1 MMRDR
6 YEAFDSEKGRGR
18 EGATKIKRKE
28 MYFARLTC
36 LLKVLV
42 NSTSTYIREIHATF
56 QGRLELCQSPKT
68 GIVNCNS
75 STVIG

>member
-36 LLKVLV
+36 LLKGLV
-42 NSTSTYIREIHATF
+42 NSASIYLREIPATL
-56 QGRLELCQSPKT
+56 QRQEAKS
-68 GIVNCNS
+68 
-75 STVIG
+75 